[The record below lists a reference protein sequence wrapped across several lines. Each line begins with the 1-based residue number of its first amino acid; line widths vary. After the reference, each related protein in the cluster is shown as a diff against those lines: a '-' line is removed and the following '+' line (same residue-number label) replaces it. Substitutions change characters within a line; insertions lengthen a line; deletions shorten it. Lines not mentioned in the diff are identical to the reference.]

1 MRAGQDLFVTC
12 AVSLIML
19 ISCIF
24 AVKCALVSLLTRQV
38 PCLPLFVL
46 IGYSVNL
53 YHFLALFWSLAGWY
67 HAAAVELEESEIFE
81 VAGFR
86 CCMCRRV
93 KLPSCPYSDPKSNA
107 MVTAKGFHRAPNM
120 GNSIVEQDYGIFS
133 GQYKELESNSPVL
146 PENEGIFCA
155 PEEDSL
161 LFSLSSDQQ
170 FREHDPEM
178 DFEWNTITTAASGT
192 VPQKLPIRR
201 HTKPEKNG
209 DYPTTGELSTP
220 IEPNNLLNPGDVSLS
235 PKLEWDVSENVFFED
250 GVAFDWEG
258 LNYEDM
264 EFEPQTYFSFTELL
278 ASDDG
283 GQVGQGDA
291 SGDVLAM
298 NYQQEPTI
306 SVGATGDTLPC
317 QICSEPLP
325 DLPCQ
330 ICGTWVHIHCS
341 QLVEQSSWE
350 GGNWRCGHCQE
361 WR

>member
-24 AVKCALVSLLTRQV
+24 AVKCALVSLLTQQV

-81 VAGFR
+81 VVGFR
-86 CCMCRRV
+86 CCRCRRV
-93 KLPSCPYSDPKSNA
+93 KLPSCPYSDPESNA

-133 GQYKELESNSPVL
+133 GQCKELESNSPVL
-146 PENEGIFCA
+146 PENEGILCA
-155 PEEDSL
+155 PEEDSI

-192 VPQKLPIRR
+192 GPQKLPVRR
-201 HTKPEKNG
+201 HTKPERNG

-220 IEPNNLLNPGDVSLS
+220 IEPNNLLNPGDESLS

-250 GVAFDWEG
+250 GAAFDWEG

-291 SGDVLAM
+291 SGDILAM

-306 SVGATGDTLPC
+306 SVGPTGDTLPC

-350 GGNWRCGHCQE
+350 GGNWRCGQCQE